1 MKPYIYILFSLFYL
15 SASAQDTT
23 FFHYFNKV
31 YTDTNDVN
39 LAIRGIIPTEEGYL
53 GFGSYLDSLRHLHLR
68 QIDKNGKTEWI
79 KFLKTDS
86 LYSQFERGANVIENS
101 DGDIVLGYTKYKEYW
116 GQDRDVHFMK
126 INQSG
131 EILLEWADTE
141 PDQKYIRQLLQTQD
155 GGYVY
160 IGGQQDIQG
169 MSSVQGYIAKYD
181 ELGNKVWEDF
191 YSMPGGWCDFNTIF
205 ESSNGDLFVGG
216 FGENIIEEIDRVTL
230 KYSGEGVLLKE
241 RIDDYDNED
250 CGSRVL
256 YDIAKEEFFMLSC
269 QIGILDDYFYLAR
282 LDTGLNL
289 IWDSLYQDISV
300 LEAYAPGNE
309 TILKPDGGFITLMW
323 NHKEDNWDQPVIAD
337 FSATG
342 EINWIKSYKTV
353 SGKHIYAHDMRKI
366 DGGYVVSGYEHH
378 PAPQRGWVFTID
390 SLGNTC
396 SSLGCDSS
404 IVVSLDTMMV
414 GLWEREAPN
423 FKLYPNP
430 AKESIN
436 LLIPPDYVGK
446 PIILEVYDVYGR
458 EVLTQ
463 NLSHTVQIDIK
474 TLFSGAYT
482 YRLRQK
488 ELILKRGMF
497 VVK

>member
-1 MKPYIYILFSLFYL
+1 MKPYIYILLSLFYL

-23 FFHYFNKV
+23 FFNYFNKI
-31 YTDTNDVN
+31 YEDSSNIS
-39 LAIRGIIPTEEGYL
+39 IRGIIPNEEGYL
-53 GFGSYLDSLRHLHLR
+53 GFGSYLDSLRQLHMR
-68 QIDKNGKTEWI
+68 QINEKGETQWI
-79 KFLKTDS
+79 KYLVVDS
-86 LYSQFERGANVIENS
+86 LYSLFERGANVIENS
-101 DGDIVLGYTKYKEYW
+101 DGDIVLGYTKYKEDF

-126 INQSG
+126 INKSG

-141 PDQKYIRQLLQTQD
+141 PDQKHVRQLIQTQD

-160 IGGQQDIQG
+160 VGGQQDIQG

-191 YSMPGGWCDFNTIF
+191 YSMSGGWCDFTTVF
-205 ESSNGDLFVGG
+205 ESSSGHLFVGG
-216 FGENIIEEIDRVTL
+216 FGENIIEEIDRVTV
-230 KYSGEGVLLKE
+230 KYSPEGALVKD
-241 RIDDYDNED
+241 RIDDYDEDD
-250 CGSRVL
+250 CGYRAL
-256 YDIAKEEFFMLSC
+256 YDEANEEFFALSC
-269 QIGILDDYFYLAR
+269 QVNTLEDYYYLAR
-282 LDTGLNL
+282 LDTNLNMV
-289 IWDSLYQDISV
+289 WDSIYEPSV
-300 LEAYAPGNE
+300 FSGAYAAGSKGV
-309 TILKPDGGFITLMW
+309 LKSDGGFVSLMW
-323 NHKEDNWDQPVIAD
+323 HYKENNWDQPVIAD

-353 SGKHIYAHDMRKI
+353 SGKHIYAHDLRKI

-404 IVVSLDTMMV
+404 IVVSIDTMMV
-414 GLWEREAPN
+414 GLWERETPN

-436 LLIPPDYVGK
+436 LLVPPEYVGK

-458 EVLTQ
+458 EALTQ
-463 NLSHTVQIDIK
+463 NLSHTLQIDIK